1 MDLIEGLPI
10 SDGYNVILV
19 VVDRL
24 TKYGHFISLRHPF
37 TAASVAKIFLDTVV
51 RLHGV
56 TSTILSDRDRIF
68 TSNFWHA
75 LLTAVG
81 SKLNYTTPYHL
92 QTDGQSER
100 VNQCLEH
107 YLRCAVQDRPKHWHR
122 WLAMAEF
129 WYNSSYHTSIGKSPF
144 KALYGVE
151 PNFGALPNITVAED
165 SPAHDELTTQQDQTK
180 LLREHLHRAQ

>member
-1 MDLIEGLPI
+1 MDFIEGLPM

-24 TKYGHFISLRHPF
+24 TKYAHFIPLKHPF
-37 TAASVAKIFLDTVV
+37 TAASVAKTFLEMVV

-56 TSTILSDRDRIF
+56 PLSILSDRDRIF
-68 TSNFWHA
+68 TSNFWRA

-81 SKLNYTTPYHL
+81 SKLNYISPYHP

-100 VNQCLEH
+100 VNQCVEH
-107 YLRCAVQDRPKHWHR
+107 YLHCAVQDRPKHWHC

-129 WYNSSYHTSIGKSPF
+129 WYNSCYHSAIGRSPF
-144 KALYGVE
+144 KALYGAE
-151 PNFGALPNITVAED
+151 PNFGALPNIAVAED
-165 SPAHDELTTQQDQTK
+165 SSAHELVMDQQDHSE
-180 LLREHLHRAQ
+180 LLREHFQA